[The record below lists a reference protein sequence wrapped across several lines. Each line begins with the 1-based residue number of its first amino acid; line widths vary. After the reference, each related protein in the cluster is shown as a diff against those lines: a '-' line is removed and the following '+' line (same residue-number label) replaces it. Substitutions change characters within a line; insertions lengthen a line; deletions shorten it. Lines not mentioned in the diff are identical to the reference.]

1 MEYLSDRLKDSF
13 EEWTNGTCEFI
24 DAETGCGKTTYI
36 LDYVLP
42 FMTKN
47 GKRILYLVNRK
58 ILKQQIE
65 KELERKD
72 SVQLSC
78 IEIMTYQALETQI
91 IENQLETFENNQKI
105 HNMDKY
111 MEFDCVI
118 CDECH
123 YFLSDST
130 YNTNTYLSFI
140 WIIENFYNRI
150 RVYMS
155 ATIAEVELLVR
166 RYNQNYYEKRTNIY
180 RLNRNSMQE
189 LLDINECERRRVE
202 CRLKR
207 NYGYLHIEKIDDTD
221 DIYDLIKKGENEKW
235 LIFVNNIS
243 EAKKLKNGITLSIFG
258 KKNDVGRIDAKG
270 DDDMVQIVDEISRD
284 RTFSKKILI
293 ATSVL
298 DNGVSLC
305 DSTLKNVVIIADNE
319 VEFIQM
325 LGRIRRDS
333 DEDKKNLYICSQE
346 TQLFSNRY
354 DSTIKVKNY
363 MDELYTNFLNGAIEV
378 IANSY
383 MDTGNSLQD
392 SIRLP
397 WNAERSGYSVT
408 ATGNANFMRD
418 RQKIMGHITANF
430 NEETMN
436 INLHY
441 RIMCDLRKG
450 KVDFDTIRKSCLIIK
465 AQFWINRISYEQI
478 KLLAEYYYRM
488 KEEMKKDPYAFL
500 KEQMRWLNRE
510 ADTGDVIKNDIAR
523 SKEVLEVAIKKYLE
537 NQKDTVLTN
546 ETLIQIKK
554 DYKEAA
560 KNHEKGQ
567 STKEND
573 GASIDYSKKF
583 LVFVNNLEEGELK
596 RRLNGA
602 VRKSDRV
609 ITVRD
614 FNEVAEIFELTYRME
629 NKKGGRIFVK
639 VNE

>member
-1 MEYLSDRLKDSF
+1 ML
-13 EEWTNGTCEFI
+13 
-24 DAETGCGKTTYI
+24 AE
-36 LDYVLP
+36 L
-42 FMTKN
+42 M
-47 GKRILYLVNRK
+47 
-58 ILKQQIE
+58 
-65 KELERKD
+65 
-72 SVQLSC
+72 
-78 IEIMTYQALETQI
+78 
-91 IENQLETFENNQKI
+91 QKA
-105 HNMDKY
+105 M
-111 MEFDCVI
+111 M
-118 CDECH
+118 
-123 YFLSDST
+123 
-130 YNTNTYLSFI
+130 I
-140 WIIENFYNRI
+140 W
-150 RVYMS
+150 
-155 ATIAEVELLVR
+155 
-166 RYNQNYYEKRTNIY
+166 
-180 RLNRNSMQE
+180 
-189 LLDINECERRRVE
+189 
-202 CRLKR
+202 CRLWTK
-207 NYGYLHIEKIDDTD
+207 YLGT
-221 DIYDLIKKGENEKW
+221 
-235 LIFVNNIS
+235 
-243 EAKKLKNGITLSIFG
+243 
-258 KKNDVGRIDAKG
+258 
-270 DDDMVQIVDEISRD
+270 
-284 RTFSKKILI
+284 TFSKKILI

-305 DSTLKNVVIIADNE
+305 DSTLKNVVVIADNE

-354 DSTIKVKNY
+354 DSTIKAKNY

-397 WNAERSGYSVT
+397 WNAERGGYSVT
-408 ATGNANFMRD
+408 ATGNGNFMRD
-418 RQKIMGHITANF
+418 RQKIIGHITANF
-430 NEETMN
+430 NEVTMN
-436 INLHY
+436 NGLHY
-441 RIMCDLRKG
+441 RIMRDLREG
-450 KVDFDTIRKSCLIIK
+450 RVDFDTIRKSCLIIN

-488 KEEMKKDPYAFL
+488 KEERKKDPYAFI

-510 ADTGDVIKNDIAR
+510 ADTDDVIKNDIAR